1 MTIKAYLIQTGIL
14 ALVFF
19 AVFYSIRLYT
29 FNEVRKQYNQTIERL
44 ELEQLQNLQQLQS
57 QQNIVVSGYLQ
68 KIKTLEGE
76 HEKTLQELETAQF
89 SNTVTGVN
97 CVVSNAI
104 HDSLHKD
111 SGSQTTVQAAGDKP
125 DLICYTR
132 AELQRK
138 VKRSLD
144 IAAECDAL
152 SVRYSALLEVCTQ
165 KDNK

>member
-44 ELEQLQNLQQLQS
+44 ELEQLQNLQKLQS

-111 SGSQTTVQAAGDKP
+111 SGSQTTVQTAGDKP

-138 VKRSLD
+138 VKESLD
-144 IAAECDAL
+144 LAKEADELAIKY
-152 SVRYSALLEVCTQ
+152 RALLDVCTQ
-165 KDNK
+165 KEK

>member
-29 FNEVRKQYNQTIERL
+29 VNEVRKQYNQTIERL

-97 CVVSNAI
+97 CVVSNAVN
-104 HDSLHKD
+104 SLHKD
-111 SGSQTTVQAAGDKP
+111 SGSQTTVQATGNKS

-152 SVRYSALLEVCTQ
+152 SVCYVTLLKICQGE
-165 KDNK
+165 K

>member
-111 SGSQTTVQAAGDKP
+111 SGSKAAVQTTGNKP

-138 VKRSLD
+138 IARSL
-144 IAAECDAL
+144 AL
-152 SVRYSALLEVCTQ
+152 TEEADELAIKYKALLDVCTQ
-165 KDNK
+165 KDK

>member
-44 ELEQLQNLQQLQS
+44 ELEQLQNIQQLQS

-76 HEKTLQELETAQF
+76 HERTLQELETAQF

-97 CVVSNAI
+97 CVVSSAVN
-104 HDSLHKD
+104 SLHKD
-111 SGSQTTVQAAGDKP
+111 SRSKTTVQATGDKP

-132 AELQRK
+132 AELQSK
-138 VKRSLD
+138 VKRSL
-144 IAAECDAL
+144 AL
-152 SVRYSALLEVCTQ
+152 TKEADELAIKYRALLEVCTQ
-165 KDNK
+165 KDK

>member
-29 FNEVRKQYNQTIERL
+29 LNEVSKKYNQTIEKL

-57 QQNIVVSGYLQ
+57 QQNIIVSGYLQ
-68 KIKTLEGE
+68 KIKALEGE
-76 HEKTLQELETAQF
+76 HEKTLHELETAQF

-97 CVVSNAI
+97 CVVSNAVN
-104 HDSLHKD
+104 SLHKD
-111 SGSQTTVQAAGDKP
+111 GGSQTTVQTAGNKP
-125 DLICYTR
+125 DLVCYTR

-138 VKRSLD
+138 VKESLD
-144 IAAECDAL
+144 ITKECDAL
-152 SVRYSALLEVCTQ
+152 SVRYATLLEVCTQ
-165 KDNK
+165 KDK

>member
-57 QQNIVVSGYLQ
+57 QQNIIVSGYLQ

-76 HEKTLQELETAQF
+76 HEKTLQEPETAQF

-97 CVVSNAI
+97 CVVSNAVN
-104 HDSLHKD
+104 SLHKD

>member
-57 QQNIVVSGYLQ
+57 QQNIIVSGYLQ

-104 HDSLHKD
+104 GSLHKD
-111 SGSQTTVQAAGDKP
+111 GGSKTTVQTTGNKP
-125 DLICYTR
+125 DLVCYTR
-132 AELQRK
+132 AELQSK

-144 IAAECDAL
+144 ITKEADELAIK
-152 SVRYSALLEVCTQ
+152 YKALLEVCTQ
-165 KDNK
+165 KDK

>member
-44 ELEQLQNLQQLQS
+44 ELEQLQNLQHLQS
-57 QQNIVVSGYLQ
+57 QQNIIVSGYLQ

-76 HEKTLQELETAQF
+76 HERTLQELETAQF

-97 CVVSNAI
+97 CIVSNAVN
-104 HDSLHKD
+104 SLHKD
-111 SGSQTTVQAAGDKP
+111 GGSKTTVQTTGNKP
-125 DLICYTR
+125 DLVCYTR
-132 AELQRK
+132 AELQSK
-138 VKRSLD
+138 VARSL
-144 IAAECDAL
+144 AL
-152 SVRYSALLEVCTQ
+152 TKEADELAIKYRALLDVCTQ
-165 KDNK
+165 KDK

>member
-1 MTIKAYLIQTGIL
+1 MTIKSYLIQTGIL

-29 FNEVRKQYNQTIERL
+29 VNEVRKQYSQTIERL

-57 QQNIVVSGYLQ
+57 QQNIIVSGYLQ
-68 KIKTLEGE
+68 KIKALEGE

-97 CVVSNAI
+97 CVVSNAVNN
-104 HDSLHKD
+104 SLHKD
-111 SGSQTTVQAAGDKP
+111 SGSKATMQAAGNKP

-132 AELQRK
+132 AELQSK
-138 VKRSLD
+138 VARSL
-144 IAAECDAL
+144 AL
-152 SVRYSALLEVCTQ
+152 TKEADELAIKYRALLDVCTQ
-165 KDNK
+165 KDK

>member
-44 ELEQLQNLQQLQS
+44 ELEQLQNLQHLQS

-76 HEKTLQELETAQF
+76 HERTLQELETAQF

-97 CVVSNAI
+97 CVVSNAVN
-104 HDSLHKD
+104 SLHKD
-111 SGSQTTVQAAGDKP
+111 GRGQTTMQTAGDKP

-138 VKRSLD
+138 VKESL
-144 IAAECDAL
+144 AL
-152 SVRYSALLEVCTQ
+152 TREADELAIRYQTLLEVCTQ
-165 KDNK
+165 KDK

>member
-57 QQNIVVSGYLQ
+57 QQNIIVSGYLQ

-97 CVVSNAI
+97 RVVSNAVN
-104 HDSLHKD
+104 SLHKD
-111 SGSQTTVQAAGDKP
+111 GGSKTAVQTAGDKP

-132 AELQRK
+132 AELQSK
-138 VKRSLD
+138 VARSL
-144 IAAECDAL
+144 AL
-152 SVRYSALLEVCTQ
+152 TKEADELAIKYRALLDVCTQ
-165 KDNK
+165 KDK

>member
-76 HEKTLQELETAQF
+76 HEKTLHELETAQF

-104 HDSLHKD
+104 DSLHKD
-111 SGSQTTVQAAGDKP
+111 GGSQTTVQTAGNKP

-138 VKRSLD
+138 VKESLD
-144 IAAECDAL
+144 ITKECDAL
-152 SVRYSALLEVCTQ
+152 SVRYATLLEVCTQ
-165 KDNK
+165 KDK

>member
-29 FNEVRKQYNQTIERL
+29 FNEVRKQYNQTIEKL

-57 QQNIVVSGYLQ
+57 QQNIIVSGYLQ

-76 HEKTLQELETAQF
+76 HEKTLHELETAQF

-104 HDSLHKD
+104 DSLHKD
-111 SGSQTTVQAAGDKP
+111 SGSKTTVQTTGDKP
-125 DLICYTR
+125 NLICYTR
-132 AELQRK
+132 TELQSK
-138 VKRSLD
+138 VARSLD
-144 IAAECDAL
+144 LAKEADELAIK
-152 SVRYSALLEVCTQ
+152 YKALLDVCTQ
-165 KDNK
+165 KDK

>member
-44 ELEQLQNLQQLQS
+44 ELEQLQNLQKLQS

-97 CVVSNAI
+97 CVVSNAVN
-104 HDSLHKD
+104 SLHKD
-111 SGSQTTVQAAGDKP
+111 SNGKTTVQTTGDKS
-125 DLICYTR
+125 DL
-132 AELQRK
+132 
-138 VKRSLD
+138 V
-144 IAAECDAL
+144 
-152 SVRYSALLEVCTQ
+152 
-165 KDNK
+165 

>member
-1 MTIKAYLIQTGIL
+1 MTIKSYLIQTGIL

-29 FNEVRKQYNQTIERL
+29 VNEVRKQYSQTIERM

-57 QQNIVVSGYLQ
+57 QQNIIVSGYLQ

-97 CVVSNAI
+97 CVVSNAVN
-104 HDSLHKD
+104 SLHKD
-111 SGSQTTVQAAGDKP
+111 SGSKATMQTAGNKP
-125 DLICYTR
+125 DLVCYTR
-132 AELQRK
+132 AELQSK
-138 VKRSLD
+138 VARSL
-144 IAAECDAL
+144 AL
-152 SVRYSALLEVCTQ
+152 TKEADELAIRYQTLLEVCTQ
-165 KDNK
+165 KDK

>member
-29 FNEVRKQYNQTIERL
+29 VNEVRKQYSQTIERM

-57 QQNIVVSGYLQ
+57 QQNIIVSGYLQ
-68 KIKTLEGE
+68 KIKALEGE
-76 HEKTLQELETAQF
+76 HEKTLHELETAQF

-97 CVVSNAI
+97 RVVSNAVN
-104 HDSLHKD
+104 SLHKD
-111 SGSQTTVQAAGDKP
+111 SGSKTTVQTAGNKP
-125 DLICYTR
+125 DLVCYTR
-132 AELQRK
+132 AELQSK

-144 IAAECDAL
+144 ITKECDAL
-152 SVRYSALLEVCTQ
+152 SVRYATLLEVCTQ
-165 KDNK
+165 KDK

>member
-44 ELEQLQNLQQLQS
+44 ELEQLQNLQKLQS
-57 QQNIVVSGYLQ
+57 QQNIVVSEYLQ

-89 SNTVTGVN
+89 SNTITGVN
-97 CVVSNAI
+97 CVVSNAVN
-104 HDSLHKD
+104 SLHKD
-111 SGSQTTVQAAGDKP
+111 SNGKTTVQTTGNKP

-132 AELQRK
+132 SELQSK

-152 SVRYSALLEVCTQ
+152 SVRYATLLEVCTQ
-165 KDNK
+165 KDK

>member
-29 FNEVRKQYNQTIERL
+29 FNEVRKQYNQTIERM

-76 HEKTLQELETAQF
+76 HERTLQELETAQF

-97 CVVSNAI
+97 CVVSNAVNG
-104 HDSLHKD
+104 LHKD
-111 SGSQTTVQAAGDKP
+111 GGSQTTVQTAGNKP
-125 DLICYTR
+125 DLVCYTR
-132 AELQRK
+132 AELQSK
-138 VKRSLD
+138 IKRSLD
-144 IAAECDAL
+144 ITKECDAL
-152 SVRYSALLEVCTQ
+152 SVRYATLLEVCTQ
-165 KDNK
+165 KNK

>member
-44 ELEQLQNLQQLQS
+44 ELEQLQNLQHLQS
-57 QQNIVVSGYLQ
+57 QQNIVVSGQLQ

-97 CVVSNAI
+97 CIVSNAVN
-104 HDSLHKD
+104 SLHKD
-111 SGSQTTVQAAGDKP
+111 SGSKATVQTAGDKP
-125 DLICYTR
+125 DLVCYTR

-138 VKRSLD
+138 VAESL
-144 IAAECDAL
+144 AL
-152 SVRYSALLEVCTQ
+152 TKETDELAIKYKALLEVCTQ
-165 KDNK
+165 KDK

>member
-1 MTIKAYLIQTGIL
+1 MTIKAYLIQTMIL

-44 ELEQLQNLQQLQS
+44 ELEQLQNMQHLQS

-89 SNTVTGVN
+89 SNTVIGVN

-111 SGSQTTVQAAGDKP
+111 SGSQTTVQTAGNKP

-138 VKRSLD
+138 VKESL
-144 IAAECDAL
+144 AL
-152 SVRYSALLEVCTQ
+152 TREADELAIKYKALLDVCTQ
-165 KDNK
+165 KDK

>member
-111 SGSQTTVQAAGDKP
+111 SGSKATMQTAGNKP
-125 DLICYTR
+125 DLVCYAR

-138 VKRSLD
+138 IKASL
-144 IAAECDAL
+144 AL
-152 SVRYSALLEVCTQ
+152 TKEADELAIKYKALLEVCTQ
-165 KDNK
+165 KDK

>member
-14 ALVFF
+14 AAVFF
-19 AVFYSIRLYT
+19 VVFYALRLYT
-29 FNEVRKQYNQTIERL
+29 VREVSKQYNQTIERL

-57 QQNIVVSGYLQ
+57 QQNIIVSGYLQ

-97 CVVSNAI
+97 CVVSNAVN
-104 HDSLHKD
+104 SLHKD
-111 SGSQTTVQAAGDKP
+111 SDSKTTVSTAGNKP

-132 AELQRK
+132 TELQRK
-138 VKRSLD
+138 VAESL
-144 IAAECDAL
+144 ALTKECDAL
-152 SVRYSALLEVCTQ
+152 SVRYGTLLKICQGE
-165 KDNK
+165 K

>member
-29 FNEVRKQYNQTIERL
+29 FNEVRKQYSQTIERL

-57 QQNIVVSGYLQ
+57 QQNIIVSGYLQ
-68 KIKTLEGE
+68 KIKALEGE

-97 CVVSNAI
+97 CVVSNAVN
-104 HDSLHKD
+104 SLHKD
-111 SGSQTTVQAAGDKP
+111 SGSKATMQAAGNKP

-138 VKRSLD
+138 VKESLD
-144 IAAECDAL
+144 ITKECDAL
-152 SVRYSALLEVCTQ
+152 SVRYGTLLKICKGQ
-165 KDNK
+165 

>member
-138 VKRSLD
+138 VAESLA
-144 IAAECDAL
+144 ITKECDAL
-152 SVRYSALLEVCTQ
+152 SVRYVTLLKICQGE
-165 KDNK
+165 K

>member
-97 CVVSNAI
+97 CVVSNAVN
-104 HDSLHKD
+104 SLHKD
-111 SGSQTTVQAAGDKP
+111 SGSQTTVQATGNKS

-152 SVRYSALLEVCTQ
+152 SVRYVTLLKICQGE
-165 KDNK
+165 K

>member
-97 CVVSNAI
+97 CVVSNAVN
-104 HDSLHKD
+104 SLHKD
-111 SGSQTTVQAAGDKP
+111 SGSKTTVQTAGNKP
-125 DLICYTR
+125 DLVCYTR

-138 VKRSLD
+138 VKESLD
-144 IAAECDAL
+144 ITAECDAL

-165 KDNK
+165 KDK

>member
-29 FNEVRKQYNQTIERL
+29 FNEVRKQYNQTIERM

-57 QQNIVVSGYLQ
+57 QQNIIVSGYLQ
-68 KIKTLEGE
+68 KIKALEGE
-76 HEKTLQELETAQF
+76 HERTLQELETAQF

-97 CVVSNAI
+97 CIVSNAVNN
-104 HDSLHKD
+104 SLHKD
-111 SGSQTTVQAAGDKP
+111 GGSKTTVQAAGNKP

-132 AELQRK
+132 AELQSK
-138 VKRSLD
+138 VKRSL
-144 IAAECDAL
+144 AL
-152 SVRYSALLEVCTQ
+152 TKEADELAIKYRALLDVCTQ
-165 KDNK
+165 KDK

>member
-19 AVFYSIRLYT
+19 AVFFSIRLYT
-29 FNEVRKQYNQTIERL
+29 FNEVSKQYNRTIERL

-68 KIKTLEGE
+68 KIKVLEGE

-111 SGSQTTVQAAGDKP
+111 GGSTTTVQTAENKP

-132 AELQRK
+132 AELQSK
-138 VKRSLD
+138 IARSL
-144 IAAECDAL
+144 AL
-152 SVRYSALLEVCTQ
+152 TKEADELALKYRALLETCTQ
-165 KDNK
+165 KEK

>member
-97 CVVSNAI
+97 CVVSNAVN
-104 HDSLHKD
+104 SLHKD
-111 SGSQTTVQAAGDKP
+111 SGSKTTVQTTGDKP

-138 VKRSLD
+138 VKESLD
-144 IAAECDAL
+144 ITKECDAL
-152 SVRYSALLEVCTQ
+152 SVRYGILLKICKGQ
-165 KDNK
+165 

>member
-76 HEKTLQELETAQF
+76 HEKTLHELETAQF

-104 HDSLHKD
+104 DSLHKD
-111 SGSQTTVQAAGDKP
+111 SGSKTTVQTTGNKP

-138 VKRSLD
+138 VKESLD
-144 IAAECDAL
+144 ITAECDAL
-152 SVRYSALLEVCTQ
+152 SVRYATLLEVCTQ
-165 KDNK
+165 KDK

>member
-57 QQNIVVSGYLQ
+57 QQNIIVSGYLQ

-97 CVVSNAI
+97 CVVSNAVN
-104 HDSLHKD
+104 SLHKD

>member
-29 FNEVRKQYNQTIERL
+29 FNEVRKQYNQTIEKL

-104 HDSLHKD
+104 DGLHKD
-111 SGSQTTVQAAGDKP
+111 SGSKTTVQTTGDKP

-132 AELQRK
+132 TELQSK
-138 VKRSLD
+138 VKRSLAL
-144 IAAECDAL
+144 AAECDAL
-152 SVRYSALLEVCTQ
+152 SVRYGTLLKICQGE
-165 KDNK
+165 K

>member
-29 FNEVRKQYNQTIERL
+29 FNEVRKQYNQAIERL

-68 KIKTLEGE
+68 KIKALEGE
-76 HEKTLQELETAQF
+76 HERTLQELETAQF

-111 SGSQTTVQAAGDKP
+111 GRGQTTVQTAGNKP
-125 DLICYTR
+125 DLVCYTR

-138 VKRSLD
+138 VARSLD
-144 IAAECDAL
+144 ITKEADELAIK
-152 SVRYSALLEVCTQ
+152 YKALLDVCTQ
-165 KDNK
+165 KDK

>member
-29 FNEVRKQYNQTIERL
+29 VNEVRKQYNQTIERL

-57 QQNIVVSGYLQ
+57 QQNIIVSGYLQ
-68 KIKTLEGE
+68 KIKALEGE
-76 HEKTLQELETAQF
+76 HERTLQELETAQF

-111 SGSQTTVQAAGDKP
+111 GGSKTAVQTAGNKP

-132 AELQRK
+132 AELQSK
-138 VKRSLD
+138 VKRSL
-144 IAAECDAL
+144 AL
-152 SVRYSALLEVCTQ
+152 TKEADELAIKYRALLDVCTQ
-165 KDNK
+165 KDK

>member
-44 ELEQLQNLQQLQS
+44 ELEQLQNLQKLQS
-57 QQNIVVSGYLQ
+57 QQNIIVSGYLQ

-104 HDSLHKD
+104 DSLHKD
-111 SGSQTTVQAAGDKP
+111 SGSTTTVQATGNKP
-125 DLICYTR
+125 DLVCYTR

-138 VKRSLD
+138 VKESLD
-144 IAAECDAL
+144 ITKECDAL
-152 SVRYSALLEVCTQ
+152 SVRYATLLEVCTQ
-165 KDNK
+165 KEK

>member
-111 SGSQTTVQAAGDKP
+111 GGSTTTVQTAGNKP

-144 IAAECDAL
+144 LAKEADELAIKY
-152 SVRYSALLEVCTQ
+152 RALLEVCTQ
-165 KDNK
+165 KDK

>member
-44 ELEQLQNLQQLQS
+44 ELEQLQNLQHLQS

-97 CVVSNAI
+97 CIVSNAVN
-104 HDSLHKD
+104 SLHKD
-111 SGSQTTVQAAGDKP
+111 SGSKTTVQTTGDKP

-144 IAAECDAL
+144 IATECDAL
-152 SVRYSALLEVCTQ
+152 SVRYATLLEVCTQ
-165 KDNK
+165 KEK

>member
-111 SGSQTTVQAAGDKP
+111 SGSQTTVQTTRNKP

-138 VKRSLD
+138 VKESLD
-144 IAAECDAL
+144 ITKEADELAIK
-152 SVRYSALLEVCTQ
+152 YKALLEVCTQ
-165 KDNK
+165 KDK